1 MAEQA
6 EAQAARPEGSSRL
19 AGRRKNLVFGGIFLG
34 IMVAEAV
41 AVALVVRHF
50 SGGAAPAEANQITAN
65 HGLDPTEGEKK
76 PEDAEVEIATFR
88 AQNAKARQVMMYDVN
103 VVASVSGEKQTEFKA
118 QLERK
123 RAEILDRFISTIRA
137 ADPEILT
144 EPDCSTLRQQFHQ
157 ILVELLGSEDLV
169 KKVLIP
175 QFNSYREN

>member
-6 EAQAARPEGSSRL
+6 EAQAARPEGPPKP
-19 AGRRKNLVFGGIFLG
+19 AGRRKNLIFGGIFLG
-34 IMVAEAV
+34 IMVAEGV
-41 AVALVVRHF
+41 GVALVVRYF
-50 SGGAAPAEANQITAN
+50 SGGAAPAEAHQVASD
-65 HGLDPTEGEKK
+65 HGLNPAEGEKK

-103 VVASVSGEKQTEFKA
+103 VVASVSGEKQAELKA

-137 ADPEILT
+137 ADPQILT
-144 EPDCSTLRQQFHQ
+144 EPDCATLRQQFRQ
-157 ILVELLGSEDLV
+157 ILVEILGSEDLV